1 MLLPQL
7 RSVVVTWPAVP
18 GKVWQTRVH
27 DADTKEDIS
36 PMVLRITVVVDPCES
51 VLADLLMITDPDGNP
66 SNKTFLNPAGGYHQD
81 TFRCLVAEMRVQ
93 EA

>member
-1 MLLPQL
+1 
-7 RSVVVTWPAVP
+7 
-18 GKVWQTRVH
+18 
-27 DADTKEDIS
+27 
-36 PMVLRITVVVDPCES
+36 
-51 VLADLLMITDPDGNP
+51 MITDPDGNP